1 MAPMN
6 LSLPSRASPHSHVHS
21 SAVRCSRAVMPRRR
35 DVHLKAGSGSQDLS
49 AFGSSSNR
57 ARTLAERVAERMGND
72 SPSSSDNWHAKV
84 AGTVDAVVSGNDAS
98 YASENTPP
106 TTIKAAADAF
116 NRQSA
121 TDQKRMA
128 DVVSDFGACI
138 KVVGCG
144 GGGSNAINDMM
155 RNVGLDAAQ
164 FIAINTD
171 AQALKINMAPTRLQV
186 GERVTRGLG
195 TGGDPELGEL
205 AAQESEALIAESLAG
220 SDLTFIAAG
229 MGGGTGSGSAPVVA
243 KISRALG
250 ALTIGIVTTPFSF
263 EGRRRTKQAEES
275 IARLK
280 EEVDALIIVPNDKL
294 LSATEEDTSLQDAFR
309 LSDSVLRQGVRGI
322 SEIITQAG
330 LINVDFADVRSVMAS
345 AGNAMLGIGI
355 ATGKNRAAEAAR
367 EAVFSPLLDDGITCA
382 TGIVYN
388 ITGPPNLSLQEVNE
402 ASRAIAELADP
413 EANII
418 FGACIDETMTEGQV
432 QVTVV
437 ATGFYSDR
445 EAKNL
450 PSGQV
455 WNRDVEDFMGSTTNN
470 NSVSVP
476 SYLSRKKEAES
487 RKRSGWWR

>member
-1 MAPMN
+1 MQEKFAAKMAATDDDPN
-6 LSLPSRASPHSHVHS
+6 AIHG
-21 SAVRCSRAVMPRRR
+21 
-35 DVHLKAGSGSQDLS
+35 DD
-49 AFGSSSNR
+49 GSSSNKGGGGILV
-57 ARTLAERVAERMGND
+57 TNM
-72 SPSSSDNWHAKV
+72 
-84 AGTVDAVVSGNDAS
+84 SGNVGA
-98 YASENTPP
+98 
-106 TTIKAAADAF
+106 KAGY
-116 NRQSA
+116 SA
-121 TDQKRMA
+121 EPSHFAEQ
-128 DVVSDFGACI
+128 FGACI

-164 FIAINTD
+164 FIAVNTD
-171 AQALKINMAPTRLQV
+171 AQALKFNLAPTRLQV

-220 SDLTFIAAG
+220 ADLCFIAAG

-263 EGRRRTKQAEES
+263 EGRRRAKQADES

-280 EEVDALIIVPNDKL
+280 AEVDALIVVPNDKL
-294 LSATEEDTSLQDAFR
+294 LTATEEDTSLQEAFR

-355 ATGKNRAAEAAR
+355 ATGKNRAADAAR
-367 EAVFSPLLDDGITCA
+367 EAVYSPLLDDGIRCA

-418 FGACIDETMTEGQV
+418 FGACIDESLEDGTV

-437 ATGFYSDR
+437 ATGFVSDR
-445 EAKNL
+445 ENGGASL
-450 PSGQV
+450 PTGQV
-455 WNRDVEDFMGSTTNN
+455 WNRDFANNDATNN
-470 NSVSVP
+470 NVSIP
-476 SYLSRKKEAES
+476 PYLAQQQANKGDKHRKQA
-487 RKRSGWWR
+487 GWWR